1 MSQISDS
8 ILKAFFHIICFC
20 VTIYFTQKCVRDYL
34 RDDDVT
40 QLEFRKFNQ
49 DASSIYPSITYCMA
63 FPITWDIKQFRGS
76 NTAEEL
82 KQARKDYMNFALG
95 KKEVNISDRLEY
107 DDITFKLEHYLK
119 RFSMTMGNTGKTRG
133 QSSGHLYW
141 FIEKGELKLKVAQ
154 KRFIDEQHVMENE
167 DVLSDV
173 IKYVPT
179 VKPYISH
186 RGIKEKCFTFDV
198 PFISDGIFKNY
209 KVSRVGIMLKPEIL
223 NGHPKNGKINGT
235 KLQDKNLYSMYFHFP
250 HQKLRAQ
257 SSGSGFKSVLTSAD
271 YYTRKYHLSSIEV
284 LRRRD
289 KPEKPCIKADRYGL
303 GYDEKIMER
312 TIEKIGCKPPTIHI
326 GGSILSNE
334 TKLCNETEN
343 REFKKILTD
352 DTLHPPPCVSILS
365 MSESHAEEDQTWMA
379 KDNPPWNQSVFNH
392 EIYFQ
397 NDEFKDIEYLRKYTD
412 ESLMGNV
419 GGVIG

>member
-8 ILKAFFHIICFC
+8 ILKAFFHIICLC
-20 VTIYFTQKCVRDYL
+20 ITIYFTQKCVRDYL
-34 RDDDVT
+34 RDEDVT

-49 DASSIYPSITYCMA
+49 DENSIYPSITYCMA
-63 FPITWDIKQFRGS
+63 FPIIHNQQIWRS
-76 NTAEEL
+76 NTAEEV
-82 KQARKDYMNFALG
+82 KQARKYYMDFALG
-95 KKEVNISDRLEY
+95 KKEVNVSDRFEY
-107 DDITFKLEHYLK
+107 DDITVKLEDYLK
-119 RFSMTMGNTGKTRG
+119 RFSMTMGNAGTGR
-133 QSSGHLYW
+133 SSGHLYW
-141 FIEKGELKLKVAQ
+141 FVEKGQLILKDAN
-154 KRFIDEQHVMENE
+154 KRFTDEQHVKEFE
-167 DVLSDV
+167 DVLSDA
-173 IKYVPT
+173 KKHVPK

-198 PFISDGIFKNY
+198 PFISEGIFKNY
-209 KVSRVGIMLKPEIL
+209 KVSQVGIWLKPEIL
-223 NGHPKNGKINGT
+223 NGQRKNEKINGT
-235 KLQDKNLYSMYFHFP
+235 KHQEKNHYSMFFHFP

-289 KPEKPCIKADRYGL
+289 KPERPCIKADKYGL

-312 TIEKIGCKPPTIHI
+312 TIDEIGCKPPTIHI
-326 GGSILSNE
+326 GGSIFSNE
-334 TKLCNETEN
+334 TKVCNETEN

-379 KDNPPWNQSVFNH
+379 DQNPPWNQSVFKH